1 MRAVR
6 IWIKKE
12 GRAKYISHL
21 DMNRCFTRAVRRAG
35 LNLWYTEGF
44 NPHPYLNFLTPLS
57 LGQESDG
64 EPLDVRM
71 EDDTS
76 DDEIRARLNAA
87 LPEGVSVAFVQ
98 DAVRKSAEISFASY
112 TIRIELDTAE
122 EAASFCEKARALLE
136 GGELTA
142 EKPGK
147 QGHRKVMK
155 QVRLG
160 EKIRDVQTDVDGTC
174 VVLQAVLHAG
184 NDMLNPALLADALQK
199 AIGADG
205 LVRIRR
211 HAFFCADMTEFA

>member
-64 EPLDVRM
+64 EPLDIRM
-71 EDDTS
+71 EDDTA
-76 DDEIRARLNAA
+76 DEEIRARLNAS
-87 LPEGVSVAFVQ
+87 LPEGLSVAFVQ
-98 DAVRKSAEISFASY
+98 DAVRKSADIAFASY
-112 TIRIELDTAE
+112 TIRIELDSAQ
-122 EAASFCEKARALLE
+122 AAAAFCDGARALLE
-136 GGELTA
+136 SGELVA
-142 EKPGK
+142 EKSGK

-155 QVRLG
+155 QVRLCD
-160 EKIRDVQTDVDGTC
+160 KIRDVQLRTDGAGVI
-174 VVLQAVLHAG
+174 LEAVLHAG

-199 AIGADG
+199 ALGTDG

-211 HAFFCADMTEFA
+211 HAFYCADMTAFR

>member
-6 IWIKKE
+6 VWIKKE

-35 LNLWYTEGF
+35 LNIWYTEGF

-64 EPLDVRM
+64 EPLDIRM

-76 DDEIRARLNAA
+76 DTDILARLNAV
-87 LPEGVSVAFVQ
+87 LPEGVSVVRVH
-98 DAVRKSAEISFASY
+98 DAVRKSAEIAFASY
-112 TIRIELDTAE
+112 TICIEPDAPVDAE
-122 EAASFCEKARALLE
+122 AFCEKARALLE

-155 QVRLG
+155 QVRLCD
-160 EKIRDVQTDVDGTC
+160 KIRSVQLSADGGC
-174 VVLQAVLHAG
+174 SVLEAVLNAG

-199 AIGADG
+199 AIGTNG

-211 HAFFCADMTEFA
+211 HAFFCADMTQFA

>member
-12 GRAKYISHL
+12 GRAKYVSHL

-64 EPLDVRM
+64 EPLDIRM

-76 DDEIRARLNAA
+76 DEEIRVRLNEA
-87 LPEGVSVAFVQ
+87 LPEGVSVVRAR
-98 DAVRKSAEISFASY
+98 DAVRKAAEIAFASY
-112 TIRIELDTAE
+112 TIRIELDTPDTADT
-122 EAASFCEKARALLE
+122 FCEKARALLE
-136 GGELTA
+136 GGELIA
-142 EKPGK
+142 EKSGK

-155 QVRLG
+155 QVRLCD
-160 EKIRDVQTDVDGTC
+160 KIRSVQVSADGAC
-174 VVLQAVLHAG
+174 AVLEAVLHAG
-184 NDMLNPALLADALQK
+184 SDMLNPALLADALQK
-199 AIGADG
+199 SIGTDG

>member
-6 IWIKKE
+6 VWIEKE

-64 EPLDVRM
+64 EPLDIRM
-71 EDDTS
+71 EDDTP
-76 DDEIRARLNAA
+76 DEEIRTRLNAV
-87 LPEGVSVAFVQ
+87 LPEGVSVVRVH
-98 DAVRKSAEISFASY
+98 DAVQKPSQIAFASY
-112 TIRIELDTAE
+112 TVRIKLDTPD
-122 EAASFCEKARALLE
+122 EADAFCQRARALLE
-136 GGELTA
+136 SGELVA
-142 EKPGK
+142 EKSGK

-155 QVRLG
+155 QVRLCD
-160 EKIRDVQTDVDGTC
+160 KIRDVQTGTDGAC

-199 AIGADG
+199 AIGTDG

-211 HAFFCADMTEFA
+211 HAFYCADGTQFA

>member
-12 GRAKYISHL
+12 GRAKYVSHL

-64 EPLDVRM
+64 EPLDIRM
-71 EDDTS
+71 QDDTS
-76 DDEIRARLNAA
+76 DDEIRTRLNEA
-87 LPEGVSVAFVQ
+87 LPEGVSVVCVR
-98 DAVRKSAEISFASY
+98 DAVRKAAEIAFASY
-112 TIRIELDTAE
+112 TIRIELDAPDTAN
-122 EAASFCEKARALLE
+122 AFCEKARALLE

-155 QVRLG
+155 QVRLC
-160 EKIRDVQTDVDGTC
+160 EKIREIEVSADGTS
-174 VVLQAVLHAG
+174 VILEAVLNAG
-184 NDMLNPALLADALQK
+184 SDMLNPALLADALQK
-199 AIGADG
+199 NIGTDG

-211 HAFFCADMTEFA
+211 HTFYCADMTPFQ

>member
-6 IWIKKE
+6 VWIKKE

-21 DMNRCFTRAVRRAG
+21 DMSRCFTRAVRRAG
-35 LNLWYTEGF
+35 LRIWYTEGF

-64 EPLDVRM
+64 EPLDIRM
-71 EDDTS
+71 EDDTG
-76 DDEIRARLNAA
+76 DEEIRDRLNAA
-87 LPEGVSVAFVQ
+87 LPEGVSVARVH
-98 DAVRKSAEISFASY
+98 DAVRKSAEITFASY
-112 TIRIELDTAE
+112 TIRVGLDTPDAAE
-122 EAASFCEKARALLE
+122 AFCEKAAALLE
-136 GGELTA
+136 SGELTA

-155 QVRLG
+155 QVRLC
-160 EKIRDVQTDVDGTC
+160 EKIRDAQIRTDGAC
-174 VVLQAVLHAG
+174 AVLEAVLHAG

-199 AIGADG
+199 AIGTDG

-211 HAFFCADMTEFA
+211 HAFFCEDMTEFE